1 MLPALT
7 SDKGA
12 GWGHRTTSPASLSIV
27 YKGDA
32 MIFTNEPTT
41 EAWVLPPGNLLVTAV
56 TEGGETCITPA
67 VTVPGCVA
75 GPGEA
80 LIALVHELSRA
91 KRQLRQEAQP

>member
-1 MLPALT
+1 MIHTDQP
-7 SDKGA
+7 
-12 GWGHRTTSPASLSIV
+12 IV
-27 YKGDA
+27 
-32 MIFTNEPTT
+32 

-56 TEGGETCITPA
+56 TEGGETCITLC

-75 GPGEA
+75 SPGEA